1 MVVVVVAVVAV
12 VVGLGLAVAAAAK
25 VLLNPTPTNS
35 AAVDAAAAAA
45 AAAHVVMDEVHFQSL
60 LKQQT
65 TASVGNALLR
75 RHNGHADAAALVEA
89 RCRQY
94 L

>member
-1 MVVVVVAVVAV
+1 MVVVAV

-45 AAAHVVMDEVHFQSL
+45 AHVVMDEVHFQSL

-75 RHNGHADAAALVEA
+75 RHNSHADAAALVEA

>member
-25 VLLNPTPTNS
+25 ILLNPTPTNS
-35 AAVDAAAAAA
+35 AAVDAAAA